1 MRTIVLALGV
11 VPILSACASEP
22 AVTPAEPK
30 PVLILSEWNYPL
42 HIGHPWPI
50 EIRLVAY
57 DNGLVIR
64 QPVRTDDWRTKPKFV
79 WQRKTPAEVRALAA
93 EAKAAA
99 LDGIEI
105 SDESVSLPLHMG
117 WTDIWYSDPE
127 KPEPVKLT
135 AYGYPCAA
143 TKEDLEYEW
152 TFLMWK
158 ATNPRFIKLCDALL
172 GLPLADAKEWHPK
185 EMKVTLMAV
194 DEPHEVVPFPADWP
208 TDWRTVS
215 PIDGTKVELCVPV
228 GPQPSGLTAEILD
241 PRSDAWSK
249 TPAVEQAGSFWWV
262 VLPYA
267 ARVAMPGAVQDWAD
281 GPCSTA
287 K

>member
-1 MRTIVLALGV
+1 MRTFVLALGV
-11 VPILSACASEP
+11 ALTLSACASQP
-22 AVTPAEPK
+22 ATPAPEPK

-57 DNGLVIR
+57 DNGLLIR
-64 QPVRTDDWRTKPKFV
+64 QLVRSDDWQTKPTFV
-79 WQRKTPAEVRALAA
+79 WQQKTPTEVLALAA
-93 EAKAAA
+93 ETKAAA
-99 LDGIEI
+99 LEGVQI

-117 WTDIWYSDPE
+117 WTNILYADPE
-127 KPEPVKLT
+127 KPQLVKLT
-135 AYGYPCAA
+135 AYGYPCAV
-143 TKEDLEYEW
+143 TKEDLKYEW
-152 TFLMWK
+152 TLLMWK

-172 GLPLADAKEWHPK
+172 GLPLADAKEWYPQ

-194 DEPHEVVPFPADWP
+194 DEPYKVVPLPDDWP

-215 PIDGTKVELCVPV
+215 PVDGTEVEICVPV
-228 GPQPSGLTAEILD
+228 GPQPAGLTAELLD
-241 PRSDAWSK
+241 PSSEAWSK
-249 TPAVEQAGSFWWV
+249 HPAVEQTGSFWWI

-267 ARVAMPGAVQDWAD
+267 ARIAMPGAIDHWAD

-287 K
+287 Q